1 VIQENMFFPKTYQE
15 EQSKTNLFNL
25 KFTSE
30 KQSEGKKEGKKPS
43 LMQSMTVTSMDKS
56 LQQVEE

>member
-1 VIQENMFFPKTYQE
+1 MFFPKTYQE